1 MNKKYLIDKSL
12 LSVGG
17 SHVTV
22 ALMVHIGMLN
32 GQKMEKEIQNI
43 LEKF

>member
-1 MNKKYLIDKSL
+1 MNKKYLIDKSPL
-12 LSVGG
+12 NVGE
-17 SHVTV
+17 SRVIV